1 MDINQLFR
9 LENKTVFVTGAS
21 SGIGKHCALLMAQAG
36 AKVAIASRRIDQ
48 LESVVAQIA
57 AAGGNAKA
65 FEIDVTQKKSVLQCF
80 DELAGWSLPTVI
92 INNAGTSIN
101 RKLLDQTE
109 EDWDRVIDTNLKGSW
124 LVATEA
130 ARRLTASNNP
140 GNIINVASIL
150 GERVIGGVAPYV
162 ISKAGVIQSTK
173 VMALE
178 LARHQI
184 RVNALLPGYVI
195 TDLNREFLMSEL
207 GQKLLIRI
215 PTRRF
220 NNLEDLN
227 GPLLLLASD
236 ASIAMTGAT
245 LAVDSGHLISGL

>member
-36 AKVAIASRRIDQ
+36 AKLAIASRRIDQ
-48 LESVVAQIA
+48 LKSVVDQITD
-57 AAGGNAKA
+57 AGGKAKA
-65 FEIDVTQKKSVLQCF
+65 FEIDVTEKKSVAECF
-80 DELAGWSLPTVI
+80 DEMAGWSLPNVI
-92 INNAGTSIN
+92 INNAGMSIN
-101 RKLLDQTE
+101 RKLLDQSE

-130 ARRLTASNNP
+130 ARRLTASNTP

-207 GQKLLIRI
+207 GQKLLVRI

>member
-9 LENKTVFVTGAS
+9 LDNKTALITGAS
-21 SGIGKHCALLMAQAG
+21 SGIGKHCAILLAQVG
-36 AKVAIASRRIDQ
+36 AKVAIASRRTDQ
-48 LESVVAQIA
+48 LQSVVDEIAQL
-57 AAGGNAKA
+57 GGQAKA
-65 FEIDVTQKKSVLQCF
+65 FELDVTNKKSVLKCF
-80 DELAGWSLPTVI
+80 DDLMMWSLPTI
-92 INNAGTSIN
+92 IVNNAGISIN

-109 EDWDRVIDTNLKGSW
+109 EDWDQVVDTNLKGSW

-130 ARRLTASNNP
+130 ARRLTGSNTP
-140 GNIINVASIL
+140 GSIINIASIL

-178 LARHQI
+178 LARYQI

-195 TDLNREFLMSEL
+195 TDLNRDFLLSEA
-207 GQKLLIRI
+207 GQNILARI
-215 PTRRF
+215 PSRRF

-227 GPLLLLASD
+227 GPLLLLASG
-236 ASIAMTGAT
+236 ASTAMTGAT
-245 LAVDSGHLISGL
+245 IAVDGGHLISGL

>member
-9 LENKTVFVTGAS
+9 LDNKTAFVTGAS
-21 SGIGKHCALLMAQAG
+21 SGIGKHCALLLAQAG
-36 AKVAIASRRIDQ
+36 AKVAVASRRIDQ
-48 LESVVAQIA
+48 LQAVVDQIA
-57 AAGGNAKA
+57 QLGGQAKS
-65 FEIDVTQKKSVLQCF
+65 FELDVTNKKSVVKCF
-80 DELAGWSLPTVI
+80 DEMMAWSLPTIV
-92 INNAGTSIN
+92 INNAGMSVN

-130 ARRLTASNNP
+130 ARRMVAANTS
-140 GNIINVASIL
+140 GSIINIASIL

-178 LARHQI
+178 LARNQI

-195 TDLNREFLMSEL
+195 TDLNRDFLLSEA
-207 GQKLLIRI
+207 GQKILARI
-215 PTRRF
+215 PSRRF
-220 NNLEDLN
+220 NNLDDLN
-227 GPLLLLASD
+227 GALLLLASD
-236 ASIAMTGAT
+236 ASSAMTGAT
-245 LAVDSGHLISGL
+245 IAVDSGHLINGL

>member
-130 ARRLTASNNP
+130 ARRLTASNTP

-207 GQKLLIRI
+207 GQKLLVRI